1 MEIHVEDQ
9 TVKQVPGA
17 GAKKPLL
24 KRISKWLFASLAVL
38 VAFALAYSFNDTVKT
53 GTRDAYVKVKDGV
66 TTAFA
71 PSSGSERDLFK
82 AREAFAA
89 GNIDGA
95 IAAYKEVL
103 AGNPGNTDA
112 MGELGNVY
120 YATGRTTEA
129 AQSYFDAA
137 SKSLDQNRPEVA
149 QALLPAIGQG
159 NPALAVELQQ
169 KLTQPAQPG
178 AAQSAPPEQRS

>member
-1 MEIHVEDQ
+1 
-9 TVKQVPGA
+9 
-17 GAKKPLL
+17 
-24 KRISKWLFASLAVL
+24 
-38 VAFALAYSFNDTVKT
+38 
-53 GTRDAYVKVKDGV
+53 
-66 TTAFA
+66 
-71 PSSGSERDLFK
+71 
-82 AREAFAA
+82 
-89 GNIDGA
+89 
-95 IAAYKEVL
+95 
-103 AGNPGNTDA
+103 

-129 AQSYFDAA
+129 AQAYFDAA
-137 SKSLDQNRPEVA
+137 SKSLNQNRPEVA